1 MAEKFQ
7 VNPDEVDNF
16 SKRLQTLAD
25 GNANATA
32 YIEKWLVAD
41 NTVWGDGGLIRIGLG
56 AISEAHEKLKPN
68 YEAIG
73 KLSAEAAT
81 ELTKVAQVYRT
92 TDKAHAE
99 ELDRVYPGAN

>member
-1 MAEKFQ
+1 MTDKFQ

-16 SKRLQTLAD
+16 SKRLRALAD
-25 GNANATA
+25 GNASATA
-32 YIEKWLVAD
+32 YIDKWVVAD

-56 AISEAHEKLKPN
+56 AISEAYEKLKPN

-73 KLSAEAAT
+73 TLSAEAAT
-81 ELTKVAQVYRT
+81 ELCKVAQVYRS

-99 ELDRVYPGAN
+99 ELDRVYPGVK